1 MSNRINRIFKA
12 IADPTRREIFNVLIL
27 ATTALTITQISEQFE
42 ISRQGVTKHIKMLK
56 EAGLVE
62 MKQTGRESYCL
73 ADPTPLKE
81 VHSWLT
87 AYEKFWNDK
96 LTNLG
101 DFLDKASN
109 ETNT

>member
-1 MSNRINRIFKA
+1 VSTRINRIFKA

-27 ATTALTITQISEQFE
+27 ATTALTITQISEQFD

-81 VHSWLT
+81 VYSWIT
-87 AYEKFWNDK
+87 AYEKFWDDK
-96 LTNLG
+96 LSNLG
-101 DFLDKASN
+101 DFLDNSAKQS
-109 ETNT
+109 

>member
-1 MSNRINRIFKA
+1 MNRIFKA

-27 ATTALTITQISEQFE
+27 AATAMTISQISEQFE

-62 MKQTGRESYCL
+62 MKQAGRENYCL

-87 AYEKFWNDK
+87 AYEKFWDDK
-96 LTNLG
+96 LTNLS
-101 DFLDKASN
+101 DFLDNSTKES
-109 ETNT
+109 